1 MIRRLLLALALLF
14 APVAAQAQHDTA
26 RETAQVEDLRA
37 IREIKRLQAQWGY
50 DAMAGDWK
58 AMAALGTDYVEI
70 VLPGGNAAG
79 REAVEQW
86 LRQRMGEGSDGMPA
100 GRLNLRLWIS
110 PVITLS
116 AMGDRAI
123 GRWRQV
129 ALTGEAG
136 KSAEWRATTDVVEY
150 HKTRDG
156 WRIAFIR
163 PYLAFAGSYEQGWRH
178 DAATLERAPFHY
190 TPDDAGTILPDREAA
205 EPRPAD
211 ALAREATLL
220 LALGTAQNRAAA
232 YGYYLDRGMYDDIVD
247 LFAPDAQIDVA
258 GQGVY
263 NGTVGVRKFL
273 GRYGAPGLDR
283 GELNDHAQLMPLASI
298 SEDGSTAL
306 VRVVDLGMT
315 GRHGGEGFWSAA
327 INTFLLRAEGDGHWR
342 VQMLHIRPLMRADYE
357 EGWAHPLDARL
368 PIGENLFPDGPG
380 QAVDTSFPEHAFAMP
395 QLGSDLIFP
404 PRAPGGVLRITAN
417 ALAMAE
423 AFDGAENVANAYGYY
438 IDQFAWHE
446 TAALFARDGWKELSY
461 VGTFIG
467 RDHVLQSLLGRYGD
481 AGPSATL
488 QTLHQ
493 TAQPYVTVSGD
504 GSRAQVRERLLQ
516 MNSAANGTPNASS
529 GSMIFGVYENQVVK
543 EGGIWRIHG
552 MDLDYIA
559 LADYAKGWTGI
570 DPEASKRFAPPPEQI
585 ARLNPDAPLRGE
597 VFAPYPRIAPLG
609 FHFANPVSGRAPETR
624 LTWSDGH
631 RENK

>member
-1 MIRRLLLALALLF
+1 MIRRLLFLLALLL
-14 APVAAQAQHDTA
+14 APVAGHAQDDLA
-26 RETAQVEDLRA
+26 RRTAQVEDLRS
-37 IREIKRLQAQWGY
+37 IREIMRLQAQWGY

-70 VLPGGNAAG
+70 VLPGGNIAG
-79 REAVEQW
+79 REPVEQW

-116 AMGDRAI
+116 PMGDRAT
-123 GRWRQV
+123 GCWRHL
-129 ALTGEAG
+129 ALLGENG
-136 KSAEWRATTDVVEY
+136 VSATWRSTTDVIEY

-178 DAATLERAPFHY
+178 DAATLGRAPFHY
-190 TPDDAGTILPDREAA
+190 TPDEVGTVLPHREAA
-205 EPRPAD
+205 ETRPPD
-211 ALAREATLL
+211 ALAREASLL

-232 YGYYLDRGMYDDIVD
+232 YGYYLDRGMYDDIAD

-263 NGTVGVRKFL
+263 NGTAGVRKFL
-273 GRYGAPGLDR
+273 GRYGAPGLEP
-283 GELNDHAQLMPLASI
+283 GELNDHAQLMPLVSV
-298 SEDGSTAL
+298 SEDGTTAL

-315 GRHGGEGFWSAA
+315 GQHGGEGFWSAA
-327 INTFLLRAEGDGHWR
+327 INTFLLRSEGDGHWR
-342 VQMLHIRPLMRADYE
+342 IQMLHVRPLMRADYE
-357 EGWAHPLDARL
+357 QGWAHPLDARL
-368 PIGENLFPDGPG
+368 PIGESLFPDRPG
-380 QAVDTSFPEHAFAMP
+380 QPVDTSYPGHAFAMQ
-395 QLGSDLIFP
+395 QLGSDLVFA
-404 PRAPGGVLRITAN
+404 PRGEPGQLKITAN

-423 AFDGAENVANAYGYY
+423 AFDGAENVSNAYGSY

-493 TAQPYVTVSGD
+493 TTQPYVTVSGD
-504 GSRAQVRERLLQ
+504 GSRAQIRERLLQ
-516 MNSAANGTPNASS
+516 MNSAANGTS

-543 EGGIWRIHG
+543 EDGVWRIHG

-585 ARLNPDAPLRGE
+585 AHLNPDAPLRGE
-597 VFAPYPRIAPLG
+597 TFAPYPRIAPLG
-609 FHFANPVSGRAPETR
+609 FHFANPVSGREPETR